1 MRVVVERLRPF
12 LFSYKTATKNKLFRI
27 PLKLSVVKLYYKS
40 SKFVESKS
48 DKVAYRFW
56 FLFGSHHAYLG
67 KWTNQVLLWLL
78 LLAWL
83 PIVVFPD
90 VHFFTEYLGIFGI
103 GLPALGILWLV
114 ADLILIPCYVKKYN
128 ESRYNNQSRF
138 KKSEAVDITEETSN
152 FGYPIT
158 Y

>member
-1 MRVVVERLRPF
+1 MKDYD
-12 LFSYKTATKNKLFRI
+12 LFCFHTKQQQKINCCVYSF
-27 PLKLSVVKLYYKS
+27 KLSVVKLYYKS

-48 DKVAYRFW
+48 DKIAYRFW

-67 KWTNQVLLWLL
+67 KWSNQVLLWLL

-83 PIVVFPD
+83 PIVVFPE

-114 ADLILIPCYVKKYN
+114 ADLILIPFYVKKYN